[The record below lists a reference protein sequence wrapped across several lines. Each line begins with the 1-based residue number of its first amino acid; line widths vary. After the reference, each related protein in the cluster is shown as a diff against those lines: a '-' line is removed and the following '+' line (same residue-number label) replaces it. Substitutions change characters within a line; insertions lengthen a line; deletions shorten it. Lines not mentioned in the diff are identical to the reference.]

1 MSAYDTCCY
10 VLPAFCIAVVNI
22 SSTAA
27 AASSK
32 VLNKTNFGLTACDG
46 RRASDQ
52 YRCVQCNTR
61 TSSESDSMKS
71 TSIGRGSL
79 ASTYICSEGLAYCV
93 DNGSG
98 APYLE
103 EGQEVV
109 KLLLLR
115 PSVETHADGVKNNTN
130 QPDAEEVV
138 LHVNRARLAGRRP
151 TLGCARGRSAS
162 PDSTTPKRT
171 QLTMYKR
178 H

>member
-1 MSAYDTCCY
+1 
-10 VLPAFCIAVVNI
+10 
-22 SSTAA
+22 
-27 AASSK
+27 
-32 VLNKTNFGLTACDG
+32 
-46 RRASDQ
+46 
-52 YRCVQCNTR
+52 
-61 TSSESDSMKS
+61 MKS

-138 LHVNRARLAGRRP
+138 RHVDRARLAGRRP
-151 TLGCARGRSAS
+151 AIGCARGRSAS
-162 PDSTTPKRT
+162 PGSTTPKRT
-171 QLTMYKR
+171 QLTMAKCHQR
-178 H
+178 P